1 MKISVFRNGRLT
13 GFGTLSC
20 ISLAIAL
27 IAYTLFISESR
38 FLGVGSFVLAIV
50 LLGFVSMSHSAT
62 SIGLDPPCTNDPLGW
77 RKAKK
82 SYQGDEA
89 SKESTIEK
97 PLDKP

>member
-82 SYQGDEA
+82 SYQTEEPPKALVDEPP
-89 SKESTIEK
+89 T
-97 PLDKP
+97 DKP